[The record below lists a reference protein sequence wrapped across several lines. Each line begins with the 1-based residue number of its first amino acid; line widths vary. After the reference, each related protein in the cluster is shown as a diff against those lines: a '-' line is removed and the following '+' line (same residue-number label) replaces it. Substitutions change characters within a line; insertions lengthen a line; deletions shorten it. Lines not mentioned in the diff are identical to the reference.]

1 MNALTLHA
9 MDDSLALALRK
20 HAADLGTSIN
30 QAAKALLA
38 GALGLTSEGKRTPPS
53 FIRFAGGLSRKDA
66 ANLRSFVDEAS
77 FSKVDKSD
85 WS

>member
-20 HAADLGTSIN
+20 HAAELGTSIN

-38 GALGLTSEGKRTPPS
+38 GALGLLSSSKRTAPS
-53 FIRFAGGLSRKDA
+53 FIRFAGGLSHKDA
-66 ANLRSFVDEAS
+66 AKMRSFVEDAT
-77 FSKVDKSD
+77 FSRVDKAD
-85 WS
+85 WM